1 MVHLCEGVCRWTL
14 GRRGGELDAQDAL
27 SGGVQGA
34 KGSAREV
41 FGANSESCQ
50 APAHRRPE
58 NRASRIVS
66 FSRQR
71 ESLAYSL
78 PSTRLTVLPPLQPT
92 PFREP
97 RPRLPSSTTQF
108 DLRALERYLDEPAL
122 NLYAPLLLGKGLH
135 SIVAVRAIVGS
146 WFEGLLENLAEVD
159 GQGREMMPLGMRMV
173 LNGVLLRK
181 AKEQQ

>member
-1 MVHLCEGVCRWTL
+1 MDVGSS
-14 GRRGGELDAQDAL
+14 RRRTGCTGCTFWRGTGSKGKRARGLWRQLRVL
-27 SGGVQGA
+27 S
-34 KGSAREV
+34 SASSSSPRKPSQQNRLLLPPTRV
-41 FGANSESCQ
+41 SRLLPPVNPTDRSSSIA
-50 APAHRRPE
+50 AHP
-58 NRASRIVS
+58 S
-66 FSRQR
+66 R
-71 ESLAYSL
+71 ES
-78 PSTRLTVLPPLQPT
+78 
-92 PFREP
+92 

-108 DLRALERYLDEPAL
+108 DLRALERYLAEPAL